1 MLRSV
6 REEDSHIGVGVGK
19 GQGRWEKQSVVK
31 SECSKEKSSDLKH
44 QIGPL
49 SATVT
54 KRHTVLPCSDSV
66 SKEKAAAKA
75 KHAAELLRANLLRPL
90 VSLQE
95 MDSLTIPKI
104 VDQLNSYRARGVQN
118 ILKVSNYKLKAD
130 KLKALRDAYHWYQ
143 SNIASLSPPSLPPTT
158 VEPTTAVIDDW
169 GADEDVEM
177 EE

>member
-1 MLRSV
+1 MNICSMLRS
-6 REEDSHIGVGVGK
+6 
-19 GQGRWEKQSVVK
+19 
-31 SECSKEKSSDLKH
+31 
-44 QIGPL
+44 
-49 SATVT
+49 
-54 KRHTVLPCSDSV
+54 
-66 SKEKAAAKA
+66 KAAAKA

-130 KLKALRDAYHWYQ
+130 KLRLCATRTTGT
-143 SNIASLSPPSLPPTT
+143 SRNIASLSPPSLPPTT

>member
-31 SECSKEKSSDLKH
+31 SECF
-44 QIGPL
+44 IGPL